1 MEKRK
6 ISIETKMAIVIEGL
20 KEKKTI
26 VDICKN
32 YGISQSQYYRY
43 RDQFLEAGQVGLTNG
58 QKKNDSIEF
67 YKERIAGLERII
79 GNLVT
84 DNTDVLK
91 KNFKLI

>member
-6 ISIETKMAIVIEGL
+6 ISIETKMAIVLEGL

-32 YGISQSQYYRY
+32 YRISQSQYYRY
-43 RDQFLEAGQVGLTNG
+43 RDQFLEAGQTGLSNG
-58 QKKNDSIEF
+58 QKKENNID
-67 YKERIAGLERII
+67 YKERIAGLEQII
-79 GNLVT
+79 GKLIT

-91 KNFKLI
+91 KNFKLV